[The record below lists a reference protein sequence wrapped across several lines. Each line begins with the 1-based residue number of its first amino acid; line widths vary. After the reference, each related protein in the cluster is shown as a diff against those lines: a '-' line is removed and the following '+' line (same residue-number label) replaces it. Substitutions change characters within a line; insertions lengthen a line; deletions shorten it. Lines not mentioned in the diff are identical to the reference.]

1 MKIPEIAIKSVLQ
14 EFFGVPLEGDVGR
27 EAYQLVC
34 ADSQGLMAIDGIEVH
49 VVGRP
54 FDERFN
60 FFLYESAFML
70 LRKQTQTLGD
80 KFRMGSVAIL

>member
-1 MKIPEIAIKSVLQ
+1 MKIPEITIKLVLQ

-54 FDERFN
+54 FDERYN
-60 FFLYESAFML
+60 FIVF
-70 LRKQTQTLGD
+70 K
-80 KFRMGSVAIL
+80 I